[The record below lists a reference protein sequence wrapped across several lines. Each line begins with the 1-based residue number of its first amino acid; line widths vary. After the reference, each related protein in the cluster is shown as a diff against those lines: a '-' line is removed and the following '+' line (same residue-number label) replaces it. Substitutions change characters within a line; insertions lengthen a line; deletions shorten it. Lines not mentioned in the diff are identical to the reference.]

1 MARRLI
7 GSILCSAAATALVS
21 GCAANSRS
29 ASLPKPT
36 FTGPVVAKPA
46 YVPPAPVVIAKATP
60 APVRTIRPAN
70 VPAAWVPLSTAP
82 KRDWTW
88 IVIHH
93 SATPTGSMAEF
104 DKAHKAK
111 GWDGVGYHFVIGNGT
126 GTADGQVEV
135 TPRWPIQKHGAHAKT
150 PDNQYNEHGIGICM
164 VGNMDNRPPTA
175 KQLASLEK
183 LVAYLADTYGV
194 KQSNILG
201 HKMTGKQTDCPGSM
215 TNIAQIRADVAR
227 MRRTALAEDN
237 TPGESIAAANGG
249 ELMQAGTR

>member
-7 GSILCSAAATALVS
+7 GLLLCSAVTA
-21 GCAANSRS
+21 GCASNSHT

-36 FTGPVVAKPA
+36 FTGPAVTRATTPVPVPVTVAKGT
-46 YVPPAPVVIAKATP
+46 VPVYIPS
-60 APVRTIRPAN
+60 RPAN
-70 VPAAWVPLSTAP
+70 VPAAWVPLANAE
-82 KRDWTW
+82 KRQWTW

-93 SATPTGSMAEF
+93 SATPTGGMAAF

-126 GTADGQVEV
+126 DTADGQIEV

-150 PDNQYNEHGIGICM
+150 PDNQYNEHGIGICL
-164 VGNMDNRPPTA
+164 VGNMDDHPPSA
-175 KQLASLEK
+175 KQMASLEK
-183 LVAYLADTYGV
+183 LVAYLADTYRV

-215 TNIAQIRADVAR
+215 TNIAQIRSDVAK
-227 MRRTALAEDN
+227 MRRAVLAEDD
-237 TPGESIAAANGG
+237 TATEPGA
-249 ELMQAGTR
+249 ELMQTAQR